1 LTKLEG
7 DFRDDIIVDTLKNG
21 IWLDNSNLVFS
32 LSISSGPQVFN
43 ETIQKLVG
51 VVIGEVLF
59 DLLRVC
65 LDYTGDGLTA
75 SSDDLRATLDLVRVV
90 AGTSGRR
97 RSRPRAWIISTSSK
111 SEPQDKCEYSNAYHD
126 TDNNVLLFIRFGLA
140 IA

>member
-1 LTKLEG
+1 MFMDMTKSLGTAISPVARIAQRWRIPLVTSITEGKISSFIVSLTKLEG

-65 LDYTGDGLTA
+65 LDLGCWITPVTA
-75 SSDDLRATLDLVRVV
+75 
-90 AGTSGRR
+90 
-97 RSRPRAWIISTSSK
+97 
-111 SEPQDKCEYSNAYHD
+111 
-126 TDNNVLLFIRFGLA
+126 
-140 IA
+140 

>member
-59 DLLRVC
+59 DLLSVC
-65 LDYTGDGLTA
+65 LDYTGDGLTT
-75 SSDDLRATLDLVRVV
+75 SRDDLRATLNLVRIV
-90 AGTSGRR
+90 ARTTGRR
-97 RSRPRAWIISTSSK
+97 RSRPRTWRIITTFA
-111 SEPQDKCEYSNAYHD
+111 SESQA
-126 TDNNVLLFIRFGLA
+126 
-140 IA
+140 